1 MTRAAMYLRQ
11 SLDRENRAE
20 GIARQRER
28 CADLI
33 AGRGWEL
40 AAEYVDNDV
49 SASKPRGAGTAW
61 HRLIADA
68 KAGVVEVVVAVDQDR
83 LLRGIRDLA
92 TLIEVGVRLATVDG
106 EIDLTTADGEF
117 RATMAAGLA
126 RFEVAR
132 KSERQRRA
140 NQYRRE
146 RRVPAGGRRAFGYTR
161 LEPGAATITATRR
174 GADGRE
180 WPAYGHEPFE
190 PEATAVRQG
199 YDMLLAGAPLRAIA
213 RAWNDAGLTTTVGHR
228 WEAYGVRG
236 VLANPRNAGLIAPP
250 RSSTAGGQAAAYNL
264 GLADLPVGSWEP
276 LVTPETWAAARDLLT
291 DPTRRTTRG
300 GAPRWLLSGLATCA
314 ICGSTMKAGVVR
326 DIPVY
331 RCAASP
337 HLARKRADADHYV
350 TEVVLE
356 RLSRPDALDLLADR
370 DAPDVDR
377 LRAELREA
385 QQGEANVLSMVARG
399 LTSMTTAEATLRD
412 VRKRIGELE
421 AAMSDAGKVDVLGP
435 LVGAEDVRAA
445 WGALDIDRQRA
456 VIRTLMGIE
465 MRSPGKGSRAP
476 RDGAG
481 RLAHTAATITL
492 DWH

>member
-1 MTRAAMYLRQ
+1 MYLRQ
-11 SLDRENRAE
+11 SLDRDNRAE

-28 CADLI
+28 CAELI
-33 AGRGWEL
+33 AARGWE
-40 AAEYVDNDV
+40 AVAEYVDNDV

-61 HRLIADA
+61 HRLIGDA
-68 KAGVVEVVVAVDQDR
+68 KNGSVDVVVAVDQDR

-140 NQYRRE
+140 NAYRRQGGL
-146 RRVPAGGRRAFGYTR
+146 PAGGRRAFGYSR
-161 LEPGAATITATRR
+161 LERNAMTTTATRL

-180 WPAYGHEPFE
+180 YPAYGHEPLE
-190 PEATAVRQG
+190 PEASAVRQG

-213 RAWNDAGLTTTVGHR
+213 RSWNEAGHTTTVGHR

-236 VLANPRNAGLIAPP
+236 VLANPRYAGLIAPP
-250 RSSTAGGQAAAYNL
+250 RGSVGGGQSTAYNL
-264 GLADLPVGSWEP
+264 GVGDHKEGTWEP
-276 LVTPETWAAARDLLT
+276 LVTPETWAAARDMLN
-291 DPTRRTTRG
+291 DPARRTYRG
-300 GAPRWLLSGLATCA
+300 GSPRWLLSGLATCA
-314 ICGSTMKAGVVR
+314 ICGAPMKAGVVR

-331 RCAASP
+331 RCSGSP
-337 HLARKRADADHYV
+337 HLARKRADADHYIS
-350 TEVVLE
+350 EVVIE
-356 RLSRPDALDLLADR
+356 RLSRPDAADLLAGR

-412 VRKRIGELE
+412 VRKRIGDLE

-435 LVGAEDVRAA
+435 LVTSSDVREA
-445 WGALDIDRQRA
+445 WAQLDIDRQRA

-481 RLAHTAATITL
+481 RLAHTAATVAI